1 MRPPGRLLTF
11 STVIFLLD
19 SFLLSASG
27 LAQIPGSTS
36 KSMSTGAASPGTPV
50 PPPDS
55 EELLQ
60 KASRIISFS
69 NGHLGDA
76 GGAFLLSETSRAQ
89 FVLIGESHYDHDT
102 PLFADALYRDLHDKY
117 GFHHLVVEQDAVGIE
132 DALKPGVRG
141 DVKALAKIAQR
152 DPYLI
157 GFASDQDLQFLADVA
172 RLETNPDPIWGLEQ
186 TQGTTRY
193 LQELAGLAPSA
204 DVRAECATL
213 LAAAR
218 KIEGT
223 RGSHGNYLS
232 DERDALTRMTSLRDQ
247 FQATAG
253 SRAKI
258 LLDALVKSA
267 EIYSYYR
274 RAENGEFVGL
284 YNNTVRETW
293 FKQGF
298 IADYHRSVT
307 LGDPMPKALLKF
319 GQEHMYHGLNPLPAF
334 PIGNFAHEFAIAHGM
349 EAYGIAVVPL
359 GTYSSWSDLPAW
371 LLPLLPPAPPAHPV
385 LIDLKS
391 LRPYQ
396 RLFRVK
402 VAEKDQWQLRVFIN
416 GYDAIILLPESRKAD
431 MSLTGFPN
439 PF

>member
-1 MRPPGRLLTF
+1 MN
-11 STVIFLLD
+11 
-19 SFLLSASG
+19 
-27 LAQIPGSTS
+27 S
-36 KSMSTGAASPGTPV
+36 KAVTGTPIL

-55 EELLQ
+55 VELLQ
-60 KASRIISFS
+60 KASRAISFS

-76 GGAFLLSETSRAQ
+76 GGEFLLGETSHAQ

-117 GFHHLVVEQDAVGIE
+117 GFHHLVVEQDAIGME
-132 DALKPGVRG
+132 DALKPAVRG
-141 DVKALAKIAQR
+141 DVNALAEIAQR
-152 DPYLI
+152 NPYLI
-157 GFASDQDLQFLADVA
+157 GFSSDQDLRFLAAVA
-172 RLETNPDPIWGLEQ
+172 RLEKNPDPIWGLEQ

-204 DVRAECATL
+204 EARAECESL

-223 RGSHGNYLS
+223 RGPHGNYLS
-232 DERDALTRMTSLRDQ
+232 DDSDALTRMTSLRDR
-247 FQATAG
+247 FKATPG
-253 SRAKI
+253 SRAKV

-274 RAENGEFVGL
+274 RAEHGEFVGL
-284 YNNTVRETW
+284 YNNTVREAW
-293 FKQGF
+293 FKQEF
-298 IADYHRSVT
+298 MADYRRSIA
-307 LGDPMPKALLKF
+307 LGDALPKALFKF

-334 PIGNFAHEFAIAHGM
+334 PIGNFAHEFAIANGM
-349 EAYGIAVVPL
+349 DAYSIAVLPL
-359 GTYSSWSDLPAW
+359 GSYSNWSDLPAW
-371 LLPLLPPAPPAHPV
+371 LLPLLPPASPAHAV

-391 LRPYQ
+391 LRAYQ

-416 GYDAIILLPESRKAD
+416 GYDAIVLLPESRKAD

>member
-1 MRPPGRLLTF
+1 MHPPGMRLRLGSF
-11 STVIFLLD
+11 IFLLG
-19 SFLLSASG
+19 SVLVSATG
-27 LAQIPGSTS
+27 TAQIPGSTS
-36 KSMSTGAASPGTPV
+36 KSMSNATSPPGTSI

-55 EELLQ
+55 AELLQ
-60 KASRIISFS
+60 RASRAISFS

-76 GGAFLLSETSRAQ
+76 GGAFLLGETNHAQ
-89 FVLIGESHYDHDT
+89 FVLIGESHFDHDT
-102 PLFADALYRDLHDKY
+102 PIFADALYHDLHDKY
-117 GFHHLVVEQDAVGIE
+117 GFHHLVVEQDAVGME
-132 DALKPGVRG
+132 DALKPDVRG
-141 DVKALAKIAQR
+141 DVKALARIAQG

-204 DVRAECATL
+204 DVRAECTAL
-213 LAAAR
+213 LQTAR
-218 KIEGT
+218 KIEGR
-223 RGSHGNYLS
+223 RGPHGNYLS
-232 DERDALTRMTSLRDQ
+232 DDSDALTRMTSLRDKY
-247 FQATAG
+247 QASAG

-274 RAENGEFVGL
+274 RAEKGEFVGL

-307 LGDPMPKALLKF
+307 LGDPLPKALFKF

-334 PIGNFAHEFAIAHGM
+334 PIGNFAHEFAIANGM

-359 GTYSSWSDLPAW
+359 GSYSNWSDLPAW
-371 LLPLLPPAPPAHPV
+371 LLPMLPPAPPAHPV

-416 GYDAIILLPESRKAD
+416 GYDAIVLLPESRKAD